1 MKTITDAPLFD
12 YNPDDIF
19 LYMLSQRRHLH
30 ANPEL
35 SFQEA
40 QTAGHI
46 AKVLLG
52 FGLEVHERVADHS
65 LIGILKGSRPGKC
78 IGVRAELD
86 ALPLDEKT
94 ALPYASNLSG
104 AMHACGHDIHMA
116 VLLGLA
122 KVLSDN
128 RNNLCGTVV
137 LVFESGEE
145 LLPGGARGVL
155 ASDIF
160 KRNMPD
166 IMLGMHVLPE
176 LDAGKVGFRA
186 GRYMA
191 SSDEVY
197 ITVHGKGGHAALPNT
212 VIDPVLIASHVV
224 VALQQVVSRNAQP
237 IVPTVLSFGKVMAN
251 GANNVI
257 PNEVLLEGTFRTMDE
272 QWRALAHQR
281 IASVANGVSESM
293 GGTCTVDIRPGYASV
308 YNNEALTQSAVS
320 VATDLLGQANVVAL
334 EPRMT
339 ADDFAFF
346 SQCIPSLF
354 FRLGVGLS
362 TGSEHGLHNPKFTAN
377 EDSLATGVKVLL
389 AIIGSNMSGR

>member
-1 MKTITDAPLFD
+1 MKTTIDALPFD
-12 YNPDDIF
+12 YNQDDVF

-40 QTAGHI
+40 KTASYV
-46 AKVLLG
+46 AKVLLDL
-52 FGLEVHERVADHS
+52 GLEVHERVADHS

-94 ALPYASNLSG
+94 ALPYASTVSG

-116 VLLGLA
+116 VVLGLA

-145 LLPGGARGVL
+145 LLPGGARGIL
-155 ASDIF
+155 ESDIF
-160 KRNMPD
+160 KRNIPD

-176 LDAGKVGFRA
+176 LEAGKVGFRA

-212 VIDPVLIASHVV
+212 VVDPVLIASHVV

-237 IVPTVLSFGKVMAN
+237 IVPTVLSFGKVTAN
-251 GANNVI
+251 GANNII
-257 PNEVLLEGTFRTMDE
+257 PNQVLLEGTFRTMDE
-272 QWRALAHQR
+272 QWRVDAHQR
-281 IASVANGVSESM
+281 IVSIAKGISESM
-293 GGTCTVDIRPGYASV
+293 GGTCTLDIRSGYASV
-308 YNNEALTQSAVS
+308 YNNEALTQNAAS
-320 VATDLLGQANVVAL
+320 VATKLLGEANVITL

-346 SQCIPSLF
+346 SQSIPSVF
-354 FRLGVGLS
+354 FRLGVGVS
-362 TGSEHGLHNPKFTAN
+362 DGTMYGLHNPQFHAN
-377 EDSLATGVKVLL
+377 EDSMVTGIKILL
-389 AIIGSNMSGR
+389 GIIGENMNG

>member
-1 MKTITDAPLFD
+1 MKTTIDALPFD
-12 YNPDDIF
+12 YNQDDVF

-40 QTAGHI
+40 KTASYV
-46 AKVLLG
+46 AKVLLDL
-52 FGLEVHERVADHS
+52 GLEVHERVADHS

-94 ALPYASNLSG
+94 ALPYASNISG

-116 VLLGLA
+116 VVLGLA

-145 LLPGGARGVL
+145 LLPGGARGIL
-155 ASDIF
+155 ESDIF
-160 KRNMPD
+160 KRNIPD

-176 LDAGKVGFRA
+176 LEAGKVGFRA

-212 VIDPVLIASHVV
+212 VVDPVLIASHVV

-237 IVPTVLSFGKVMAN
+237 IVPTVLSFGKVTAN
-251 GANNVI
+251 GANNII
-257 PNEVLLEGTFRTMDE
+257 PNQVLLEGTFRTMDE
-272 QWRALAHQR
+272 QWRVDAHQR
-281 IASVANGVSESM
+281 IASIAKGISESM
-293 GGTCTVDIRPGYASV
+293 GGTCTVDIRSGYASV
-308 YNNEALTQSAVS
+308 YNNEALTQNAAS
-320 VATDLLGQANVVAL
+320 VATKLLGEANVITL

-346 SQCIPSLF
+346 SQSIPSVF
-354 FRLGVGLS
+354 FRLGVGVS
-362 TGSEHGLHNPKFTAN
+362 DGTMYGLHNPQFHAN
-377 EDSLATGVKVLL
+377 EDSMATGIKILLAT
-389 AIIGSNMSGR
+389 IGENMSD

>member
-1 MKTITDAPLFD
+1 MKTTIDALPFD
-12 YNPDDIF
+12 YNQDDVF

-35 SFQEA
+35 SFQETK
-40 QTAGHI
+40 TASYV
-46 AKVLLG
+46 AKVLLDL
-52 FGLEVHERVADHS
+52 GLEVHERVADHS

-94 ALPYASNLSG
+94 ALPYASNVSG

-116 VLLGLA
+116 VVLGLA

-137 LVFESGEE
+137 LIFESGEE
-145 LLPGGARGVL
+145 LLPGGARGIL
-155 ASDIF
+155 ESDIF
-160 KRNMPD
+160 KRNIPD

-176 LDAGKVGFRA
+176 LEAGKVGFRA

-212 VIDPVLIASHVV
+212 VVDPVLIASHVV

-237 IVPTVLSFGKVMAN
+237 IVPTVLSFGKVTAN
-251 GANNVI
+251 GANNII
-257 PNEVLLEGTFRTMDE
+257 PNQVLLEGTFRTMDE
-272 QWRALAHQR
+272 QWRVDAHQR
-281 IASVANGVSESM
+281 IASIAKGISESM
-293 GGTCTVDIRPGYASV
+293 GGTCTVDIRSGYASV
-308 YNNEALTQSAVS
+308 YNNEALTQNAAS
-320 VATDLLGQANVVAL
+320 VATNLLGEANVITL

-346 SQCIPSLF
+346 SQSIPSVF

-362 TGSEHGLHNPKFTAN
+362 EGSMYGLHNPHFNAN
-377 EDSLATGVKVLL
+377 EDSMATGIMILL
-389 AIIGSNMSGR
+389 GIIGENMNG

>member
-1 MKTITDAPLFD
+1 MKTTIDALPFD
-12 YNPDDIF
+12 YNQDDVF

-40 QTAGHI
+40 KTASYV
-46 AKVLLG
+46 AKVLLDL
-52 FGLEVHERVADHS
+52 GLEVHERVADHS

-94 ALPYASNLSG
+94 ALPYASTVSG

-116 VLLGLA
+116 VVLGLA

-145 LLPGGARGVL
+145 LLPGGARGIL
-155 ASDIF
+155 ESDIF
-160 KRNMPD
+160 KRNIPD

-176 LDAGKVGFRA
+176 LEAGKVGFRA

-212 VIDPVLIASHVV
+212 VVDPVLIASHVV

-237 IVPTVLSFGKVMAN
+237 IVPTVLSFGKVTAN
-251 GANNVI
+251 GANNII
-257 PNEVLLEGTFRTMDE
+257 PNQVLLEGTFRTMDE
-272 QWRALAHQR
+272 QWRVDAHQR
-281 IASVANGVSESM
+281 IASIAKGISESM
-293 GGTCTVDIRPGYASV
+293 GGTCTVDIRSGYASV
-308 YNNEALTQSAVS
+308 YNNEALTQNAAS
-320 VATDLLGQANVVAL
+320 VATNLLGEANVVAL

-346 SQCIPSLF
+346 SQSIPSVF

-362 TGSEHGLHNPKFTAN
+362 DGTMYGLHNPQFHAN
-377 EDSLATGVKVLL
+377 EDSMATGIKILLAT
-389 AIIGSNMSGR
+389 IGENMSD

>member
-1 MKTITDAPLFD
+1 MKTTIDALPFD
-12 YNPDDIF
+12 YNQDDVF
-19 LYMLSQRRHLH
+19 LFMLSQRRHLH

-40 QTAGHI
+40 KTASYV
-46 AKVLLG
+46 AKVLLDL
-52 FGLEVHERVADHS
+52 GLEVHERVTDHS

-94 ALPYASNLSG
+94 ALPYASTVSG

-116 VLLGLA
+116 VVLGLA

-145 LLPGGARGVL
+145 LLPGGARGIL
-155 ASDIF
+155 ESDIF
-160 KRNMPD
+160 KRNIPD

-176 LDAGKVGFRA
+176 LEAGKVGFRA

-212 VIDPVLIASHVV
+212 VVDPVLIASHVV

-237 IVPTVLSFGKVMAN
+237 IVPTVLSFGKVTAN
-251 GANNVI
+251 GANNII
-257 PNEVLLEGTFRTMDE
+257 PNQVLLEGTFRTMDE
-272 QWRALAHQR
+272 QWRVDAHQR
-281 IASVANGVSESM
+281 IASIAKGISESM
-293 GGTCTVDIRPGYASV
+293 GGTCTVDIRSGYASV
-308 YNNEALTQSAVS
+308 YNNEALTQNAAS
-320 VATDLLGQANVVAL
+320 VATKLLGEANVITL

-346 SQCIPSLF
+346 SQSIPSVF
-354 FRLGVGLS
+354 FRLGVGVS
-362 TGSEHGLHNPKFTAN
+362 DGTMYGLHNPQFHAN
-377 EDSLATGVKVLL
+377 EDSMVTGIKILL
-389 AIIGSNMSGR
+389 GIIGENMNG